1 MADSENASPQSIH
14 RADQSPQCRS
24 EALASPKSVSSETLS
39 QPPSAGDRIH
49 KFTAEASIVIVG
61 ARASGKTTL
70 AIMTASALNKKIID
84 METLFHRITS
94 LSSPAFSNEHGT
106 TQCQKRQ
113 ADMLEKT
120 LEDHPRGSIIVCSW
134 MERRIQR
141 LLRSFATTNPVIH
154 VIRSQEAIRDC
165 LQITSQTKLSE
176 FWRTSNAFF
185 RSCAN
190 LEFFNVTESMPPGS
204 DQEGSK
210 VPGSLIPCLAL
221 KQTEQHLFKF
231 LSQMYPPGTI
241 RFFESAYP
249 LASVSTEQR
258 KYTHALAVSLED
270 ILLGRID
277 IEDSAAGAD
286 AYELIVDTKVGISE
300 GSSYSEQFSA
310 IANRVTEAIGLVR
323 RISVLPIIVHTI
335 LPITFTGTTWCL
347 YRDLLPHILTLV
359 PDMMTV
365 DLRRD
370 DNAISQLTKLTRTT
384 RLIGHREDSHH
395 LSWSDQDWLRD
406 YQRAVRLKCDLV
418 RLIQPAVFIDDNFEA
433 AQLRSTIERLPGPQ
447 IPCIVYNSGRMG
459 RHSALLNPVLTSVS
473 PGERNGRTA
482 QLTAQSATQAV
493 YAGFLFD
500 AMKLYVFGANVSYSM
515 SPAMHNAAL
524 QVCGIPHWYEPFSTS
539 SIDQVRHLIQDE
551 HFGGASVGLPFK
563 VESIVLTDA
572 LSPHAQAIGAINTL
586 IPIRHLNEDGS
597 VPTGAAFFQQ
607 VNRAGPVKALY
618 GDNTDW
624 IGIRSCIRRGLS
636 PANAVRPTTCALVI
650 GAGGMAR
657 AAIYALLQVG
667 VGSIAIYNRTV
678 ENARKL
684 AGHFKSLLK
693 RKQYQGLGAGSNT
706 KFEVVE
712 KLTEPWQS
720 QFRLP
725 SIIISCIPTHPIGD
739 VPSPEFKV
747 PIQWLDNQTGGV
759 IVELGYKNLNT
770 PLLQQAVDN
779 AHRGWVAMDGLDLL
793 PSQGFAQFEFF
804 TGKRA
809 PRRVMRRAVFE
820 NYPDHYGRSNAAEL
834 RRRLQTMIE

>member
-1 MADSENASPQSIH
+1 MA
-14 RADQSPQCRS
+14 
-24 EALASPKSVSSETLS
+24 
-39 QPPSAGDRIH
+39 
-49 KFTAEASIVIVG
+49 
-61 ARASGKTTL
+61 
-70 AIMTASALNKKIID
+70 ASALNKKIID
-84 METLFHRITS
+84 METLFQRITS
-94 LSSPAFSNEHGT
+94 LSSPAFSNEHGA

-120 LEDHPRGSIIVCSW
+120 LEDHPRGTIIVCSW

-141 LLRSFATTNPVIH
+141 LLRMFATNNPVIH
-154 VIRSQEAIRDC
+154 VMRSEKAIQDC
-165 LQITSQTKLSE
+165 LKITSQTKLSE
-176 FWRTSNAFF
+176 FWQTSNAFF

-190 LEFFNVTESMPPGS
+190 LEFFNVTESMSPGS
-204 DQEGSK
+204 ELDKGKISS
-210 VPGSLIPCLAL
+210 SLTPCLAL
-221 KQTEQHLFKF
+221 KQTEQHLLKF

-249 LASVSTEQR
+249 LASVLTEQR
-258 KYTHALAVSLED
+258 KYTHALAVSLDD

-286 AYELIVDTKVGISE
+286 AYELIVDAKISILD
-300 GSSYSEQFSA
+300 GSKYPEQFPA
-310 IANRVTEAIGLVR
+310 IANRVTEAVGLVR
-323 RISVLPIIVHTI
+323 RTSVL
-335 LPITFTGTTWCL
+335 
-347 YRDLLPHILTLV
+347 RDLLPHILTLV

-365 DLRRD
+365 DLRMD
-370 DNAISQLTKLTRTT
+370 DNTISQLVKLTRTT
-384 RLIGHREDSHH
+384 RLIGHCEEPHH
-395 LSWSDQDWLRD
+395 LSWSDEDWLRE
-406 YQRAVRLKCDLV
+406 YRRAARLKCDLV
-418 RLIQPAVFIDDNFEA
+418 RLIQPAISIDDNFEA
-433 AQLRSTIERLPGPQ
+433 AQLRSTLERLPGPQ
-447 IPCIVYNSGRMG
+447 IPCIIYNSGRLG
-459 RHSALLNPVLTSVS
+459 RHSASLNPILTSVS
-473 PGERNGRTA
+473 LGKSNGGTA
-482 QLTAQSATQAV
+482 QLTALNATQAV
-493 YAGFLFD
+493 YASFLFD

-539 SIDQVRHLIQDE
+539 SIDQVKHLIQDE

-572 LSPHAQAIGAINTL
+572 LSSHAQAIGAINTL
-586 IPIRHLNEDGS
+586 IPIRQLNEDGS

-607 VNRAGPVKALY
+607 VNRVGPVKALY

-678 ENARKL
+678 GNARKL
-684 AGHFKSLLK
+684 AGHFESLLK
-693 RKQYQGLGAGSNT
+693 RAQYQGLGAGSST
-706 KFEVVE
+706 RFEVVE
-712 KLTEPWQS
+712 KLTESWQS

-747 PIQWLDNQTGGV
+747 PVQWLGNQTGGV
-759 IVELGYKNLNT
+759 IVELGYKTLNT

-779 AHRGWVAMDGLDLL
+779 AHRGWVAMNGLDLL

-820 NYPDHYGRSNAAEL
+820 NYPDHYGRSNAEEL